1 MTSFTYRLE
10 KESLM
15 QHQIPRPPGFLKV
28 QGTIILRSLGLILG
42 YWITCRKT
50 VPGSAEAI
58 YTSSVQGLIAVV
70 RGLILPVVTFSQRN
84 IQSTKKYGKCQ
95 ANEGRYQVC
104 LPRNIR
110 MAWQQAP
117 E

>member
-15 QHQIPRPPGFLKV
+15 QHQSPRPPGFLKV
-28 QGTIILRSLGLILG
+28 QGTTIFRSLGLILG
-42 YWITCRKT
+42 YWVTYSKT
-50 VPGSAEAI
+50 VPDSADAI
-58 YTSSVQGLIAVV
+58 YTSSLQGLIAVV
-70 RGLILPVVTFSQRN
+70 RELILPVVTFSQRN
-84 IQSTKKYGKCQ
+84 IQSTEKYGKCQ
-95 ANEGRYQVC
+95 AHEGRYQVC
-104 LPRNIR
+104 LPRNTR